1 MNRSVSI
8 AALALAAPLALLPGS
23 LRASDRAL
31 PMRFELRVQ
40 GPAEVCSD
48 NCKTFIAA
56 SGAITADTPRHF
68 LLFAQRHD
76 VGGATVVLNSDG
88 GSVHGAIALGRELR
102 KLKLATTVGSL
113 VDLPADS
120 EEQPRVTFSPQ
131 ARSRVD
137 VRLCAAWRRC
147 AGQCRHSL
155 RVMVHQIWLGDRR
168 EDPTAAG
175 YSAEDLV
182 LVQRDIGRL
191 ARYTADMGASADL
204 LEVALRIPPWE
215 PMHALTRDELRNT
228 KLTTEDADVPVAAA
242 TVATSSPGLV
252 PQPVSRA
259 TSGLQAAPISEQ
271 RWSLVDRAGVATLA
285 RRHPLTVEGEEIG
298 SFDLVVA
305 CSLGVLTATTSVTSE
320 RRHRGEQIPIPSA
333 LDSISLRVGS
343 NSAALKVVSTERRSA
358 PDELL
363 TRATARIPSTLIGA
377 FAAMGSHSMVI
388 KTQSAQLV
396 TGIRLGNTGASQNLP
411 RLSRQDAVSQLA
423 TGLSYRGQRPAVWL
437 QRSNYSAACVRLV
450 ADLASIWSSADT
462 TASKVSMVEA

>member
-1 MNRSVSI
+1 MNRSFSV

-40 GPAEVCSD
+40 GPAEVCGK
-48 NCKTFIAA
+48 NCKTFVAA

-68 LLFAQRHD
+68 LLFAQNHD
-76 VGGATVVLNSDG
+76 VDGATLVLNSDG

-113 VDLPADS
+113 VDLSADS

-131 ARSRVD
+131 ADCESMCAFVLLGGVRRSVP
-137 VRLCAAWRRC
+137 AE
-147 AGQCRHSL
+147 S

-215 PMHALTRDELRNT
+215 PMHALTRDELRHT

-242 TVATSSPGLV
+242 TVATSSPALV

-259 TSGLQAAPISEQ
+259 SDLQSAPIGEQ
-271 RWSLVDRAGVATLA
+271 RWSLVDRAGLATLA

-305 CSLGVLTATTSVTSE
+305 CSPGADSYDVSYVE
-320 RRHRGEQIPIPSA
+320 RRHRGEQTPLPAA

-363 TRATARIPSTLIGA
+363 THATARVPSTLIGA

-411 RLSRQDAVSQLA
+411 RLSAGCRKPVGDRAELPRAKTGGLA
-423 TGLSYRGQRPAVWL
+423 
-437 QRSNYSAACVRLV
+437 AA
-450 ADLASIWSSADT
+450 
-462 TASKVSMVEA
+462 K

>member
-1 MNRSVSI
+1 MNRSFSV
-8 AALALAAPLALLPGS
+8 AALALAAPLALLPSS

-40 GPAEVCSD
+40 GPAEVCGK
-48 NCKTFIAA
+48 NCKTFVAA

-68 LLFAQRHD
+68 LLFAQNHD
-76 VGGATVVLNSDG
+76 VDGATVVLNSDG

-113 VDLPADS
+113 VELPADS

-131 ARSRVD
+131 ADCESMCAFVLLGGVRRSVP
-137 VRLCAAWRRC
+137 AE
-147 AGQCRHSL
+147 S

-215 PMHALTRDELRNT
+215 PMHALTRDELRHT

-242 TVATSSPGLV
+242 TVATSSPALV

-259 TSGLQAAPISEQ
+259 SDLQSAPIGEQ
-271 RWSLVDRAGVATLA
+271 RWSLVDRAGLATLA

-305 CSLGVLTATTSVTSE
+305 CSPGADSYDVSYVE
-320 RRHRGEQIPIPSA
+320 RRHRGEQTPLPAA

-363 TRATARIPSTLIGA
+363 THATARVPSTLIGA

-411 RLSRQDAVSQLA
+411 RLSAGCRKPVGDRAELPRAKTGGLA
-423 TGLSYRGQRPAVWL
+423 
-437 QRSNYSAACVRLV
+437 AA
-450 ADLASIWSSADT
+450 
-462 TASKVSMVEA
+462 K

>member
-1 MNRSVSI
+1 MSRSVSI

-23 LRASDRAL
+23 LNASDRAL
-31 PMRFELRVQ
+31 PMRFEMRVQ
-40 GPAEVCSD
+40 GPAEACGT
-48 NCKTFIAA
+48 NCRTFIAA

-68 LLFAQRHD
+68 LLFAQNHD
-76 VGGATVVLNSDG
+76 VSGATVVLNSDG

-113 VDLPADS
+113 IDLPAGNDD
-120 EEQPRVTFSPQ
+120 QRRATLSPQ
-131 ARSRVD
+131 ADCESMCAFVLLGGVRRSVP
-137 VRLCAAWRRC
+137 AE
-147 AGQCRHSL
+147 S

-215 PMHALTRDELRNT
+215 PMHALTRDELRLT
-228 KLTTEDADVPVAAA
+228 KLTTEDVDAPLAAAAVAA
-242 TVATSSPGLV
+242 SPVSV
-252 PQPVSRA
+252 PQPAPRA
-259 TSGLQAAPISEQ
+259 TNGLQATPISEQ
-271 RWSLVDRAGVATLA
+271 RWSLVDRSGVATLA

-305 CSLGVLTATTSVTSE
+305 CSPGADTYDVSYIE
-320 RRHRGEQIPIPSA
+320 RRHRGEQTPLPAAI
-333 LDSISLRVGS
+333 DSISLRVGS
-343 NSAALKVVSTERRSA
+343 NSAMLKVVSTERRSE
-358 PDELL
+358 PDELF
-363 TRATARIPSTLIGA
+363 TYATARVPSTLIGA

-411 RLSRQDAVSQLA
+411 RLSTGCRKPAGDRAELPRTKTGGLA
-423 TGLSYRGQRPAVWL
+423 
-437 QRSNYSAACVRLV
+437 AA
-450 ADLASIWSSADT
+450 
-462 TASKVSMVEA
+462 K

>member
-8 AALALAAPLALLPGS
+8 AALALAALLALLPGS
-23 LRASDRAL
+23 LLASDRAL

-40 GPAEVCSD
+40 GPAAVCGS

-68 LLFAQRHD
+68 LLFAQNHD
-76 VGGATVVLNSDG
+76 VDGATVVLNSDG

-131 ARSRVD
+131 ADCESMCAFVLLGGVRRSVP
-137 VRLCAAWRRC
+137 AE
-147 AGQCRHSL
+147 S

-215 PMHALTRDELRNT
+215 PMHALTRDELRHT

-242 TVATSSPGLV
+242 TVATSSPALV

-259 TSGLQAAPISEQ
+259 SDLQSAPIGEQ
-271 RWSLVDRAGVATLA
+271 RWSLVDRAGLATLA

-305 CSLGVLTATTSVTSE
+305 CSPGADSYDVSYVE
-320 RRHRGEQIPIPSA
+320 RRHRGEQTPLPAA

-363 TRATARIPSTLIGA
+363 THATARVPSTLIGA

-411 RLSRQDAVSQLA
+411 RLSAGCRKPVGDRAELPRAKTGGLA
-423 TGLSYRGQRPAVWL
+423 
-437 QRSNYSAACVRLV
+437 AA
-450 ADLASIWSSADT
+450 
-462 TASKVSMVEA
+462 K

>member
-1 MNRSVSI
+1 MNRSVVL
-8 AALALAAPLALLPGS
+8 AALAFAVPLLLLPGS
-23 LRASDRAL
+23 LRASDRTL

-40 GPAEVCSD
+40 GPAEACGKS
-48 NCKTFIAA
+48 CKTFISA

-68 LLFAQRHD
+68 IVFAQNHD
-76 VGGATVVLNSDG
+76 VSGATVVLNSDG

-102 KLKLATTVGSL
+102 NLRLATTVGSL
-113 VDLPADS
+113 VDLPADGPD
-120 EEQPRVTFSPQ
+120 QPRAMLSPRADCESMCAFVLLGGVQ
-131 ARSRVD
+131 RSVP
-137 VRLCAAWRRC
+137 AE
-147 AGQCRHSL
+147 S

-215 PMHALTRDELRNT
+215 PMHALTRDELRLT
-228 KLTTEDADVPVAAA
+228 KLTTEDANAPAAA
-242 TVATSSPGLV
+242 TVAASSPAAV
-252 PQPVSRA
+252 SQPASRVANGVHA
-259 TSGLQAAPISEQ
+259 TPISEQ
-271 RWSLVDRAGVATLA
+271 RWSLVDRSGVATLA

-305 CSLGVLTATTSVTSE
+305 CGPGGDTYDVSYIE
-320 RRHRGEQIPIPSA
+320 RRHRGEQTPVPAA
-333 LDSISLRVGS
+333 LNTISLRVGS
-343 NSAALKVVSTERRSA
+343 NSAALKVVSTERRSV

-363 TRATARIPSTLIGA
+363 TYATGRVPATLIGA
-377 FAAMGSHSMVI
+377 FAAMGSHSIVV

-411 RLSRQDAVSQLA
+411 RLSAGCNKPIGDR
-423 TGLSYRGQRPAVWL
+423 
-437 QRSNYSAACVRLV
+437 
-450 ADLASIWSSADT
+450 ADLTRTKTGGLAA
-462 TASKVSMVEA
+462 AK

>member
-1 MNRSVSI
+1 MNRSFSV

-40 GPAEVCSD
+40 GPAEVCGK
-48 NCKTFIAA
+48 NCKTFVAA

-68 LLFAQRHD
+68 LLFAQNHD
-76 VGGATVVLNSDG
+76 VDGATVVLNSDG

-113 VDLPADS
+113 VDLSADS

-131 ARSRVD
+131 ADCESMCAFVLLGGVRRSVP
-137 VRLCAAWRRC
+137 AE
-147 AGQCRHSL
+147 S

-215 PMHALTRDELRNT
+215 PMHALTRDELRHT

-242 TVATSSPGLV
+242 TVATSSPALV

-259 TSGLQAAPISEQ
+259 SDLQSAPIGEQ
-271 RWSLVDRAGVATLA
+271 RWSLVDRAGLATLA

-305 CSLGVLTATTSVTSE
+305 CSPGADSYDVSYVE
-320 RRHRGEQIPIPSA
+320 RRHRGEQTPLPAA

-343 NSAALKVVSTERRSA
+343 NTATLKVVSTERRSA

-363 TRATARIPSTLIGA
+363 THATARVPSTLIGA

-411 RLSRQDAVSQLA
+411 RLSAGCRKPVGDRAELPRAKTGGLA
-423 TGLSYRGQRPAVWL
+423 
-437 QRSNYSAACVRLV
+437 AA
-450 ADLASIWSSADT
+450 
-462 TASKVSMVEA
+462 K

>member
-1 MNRSVSI
+1 MNRSFSV

-40 GPAEVCSD
+40 GPAEVCGK
-48 NCKTFIAA
+48 NCKTFVAA

-68 LLFAQRHD
+68 LLFAQNHD
-76 VGGATVVLNSDG
+76 VDGATVVLNSDG

-113 VDLPADS
+113 VDLSADS

-131 ARSRVD
+131 ADCESMCAFVLLGGVRRSVP
-137 VRLCAAWRRC
+137 AE
-147 AGQCRHSL
+147 S

-215 PMHALTRDELRNT
+215 PMHALTRDELRHT

-242 TVATSSPGLV
+242 TVATSSPALV

-259 TSGLQAAPISEQ
+259 SDLQSAPISEQ
-271 RWSLVDRAGVATLA
+271 RWSLVDRAGLATLA

-305 CSLGVLTATTSVTSE
+305 CSPGADSYDVSYLE
-320 RRHRGEQIPIPSA
+320 RRHRGEQTPLPAA

-363 TRATARIPSTLIGA
+363 THATARVPSTLIGA

-411 RLSRQDAVSQLA
+411 RLSAGCRKPVGDRAELPRAKTGGLA
-423 TGLSYRGQRPAVWL
+423 
-437 QRSNYSAACVRLV
+437 AA
-450 ADLASIWSSADT
+450 
-462 TASKVSMVEA
+462 K

>member
-1 MNRSVSI
+1 MSRSVSI

-23 LRASDRAL
+23 LNASDRAL
-31 PMRFELRVQ
+31 PMRFEMRVQ
-40 GPAEVCSD
+40 GPAEACGTD
-48 NCKTFIAA
+48 CRTFIVA

-68 LLFAQRHD
+68 LLFTQNHD
-76 VGGATVVLNSDG
+76 VTGATVVLNSDG

-113 VDLPADS
+113 VDLPAGNDD
-120 EEQPRVTFSPQ
+120 QRRATLSPQ
-131 ARSRVD
+131 ADCESMCAFVLLGG
-137 VRLCAAWRRC
+137 VRRWVPAE
-147 AGQCRHSL
+147 S

-215 PMHALTRDELRNT
+215 PMHALTRDELRLT
-228 KLTTEDADVPVAAA
+228 KLTTEDVDAPVAAA
-242 TVATSSPGLV
+242 TVAASPVSV
-252 PQPVSRA
+252 PQPAPRA
-259 TSGLQAAPISEQ
+259 TNGLQATPISEQ
-271 RWSLVDRAGVATLA
+271 RWSLVDRSGVATLA

-305 CSLGVLTATTSVTSE
+305 CSPGADTYDVSYIE
-320 RRHRGEQIPIPSA
+320 RRHRGEQTPLPA
-333 LDSISLRVGS
+333 AVDSISLRVGS
-343 NSAALKVVSTERRSA
+343 NSAMLKVVSTERRSE
-358 PDELL
+358 PDELF
-363 TRATARIPSTLIGA
+363 TYATARVPSTLIGA

-388 KTQSAQLV
+388 KTQSAQFV

-411 RLSRQDAVSQLA
+411 RLSTGCRKPAGDRAELPRTKTGGLA
-423 TGLSYRGQRPAVWL
+423 
-437 QRSNYSAACVRLV
+437 AA
-450 ADLASIWSSADT
+450 
-462 TASKVSMVEA
+462 K

>member
-1 MNRSVSI
+1 MNRSFSV

-40 GPAEVCSD
+40 GPAEVCGK
-48 NCKTFIAA
+48 NCKTFVAA

-68 LLFAQRHD
+68 LLFAQNHD
-76 VGGATVVLNSDG
+76 VDGATVVLNSDG

-102 KLKLATTVGSL
+102 RLKLATTVGSL

-120 EEQPRVTFSPQ
+120 EKQPRVTFSPQ
-131 ARSRVD
+131 ADCESMCAFVLLGG
-137 VRLCAAWRRC
+137 VRRTVPAE
-147 AGQCRHSL
+147 S

-215 PMHALTRDELRNT
+215 PMHALTRDELRHT

-242 TVATSSPGLV
+242 TVATSSPALV

-259 TSGLQAAPISEQ
+259 SDLQSAPIGEQ
-271 RWSLVDRAGVATLA
+271 RWSLVDRAGLATLA

-305 CSLGVLTATTSVTSE
+305 CSPGADSYDVSYVE
-320 RRHRGEQIPIPSA
+320 RRHRGEQTPLPAA

-363 TRATARIPSTLIGA
+363 THATARVPSTLIGA

-411 RLSRQDAVSQLA
+411 RLSAGCRKPVGDRAELPRAKTGGLA
-423 TGLSYRGQRPAVWL
+423 
-437 QRSNYSAACVRLV
+437 AA
-450 ADLASIWSSADT
+450 
-462 TASKVSMVEA
+462 K

>member
-1 MNRSVSI
+1 MNRSFSV
-8 AALALAAPLALLPGS
+8 AALALAAPLVLLPGS

-40 GPAEVCSD
+40 GPAEVCGKT
-48 NCKTFIAA
+48 CKTFVAA

-68 LLFAQRHD
+68 LLFAQNHD
-76 VGGATVVLNSDG
+76 VDGATVVLNSDG

-113 VDLPADS
+113 VDLSADS

-131 ARSRVD
+131 ADCESMCAFVLLGGVRRSVP
-137 VRLCAAWRRC
+137 AE
-147 AGQCRHSL
+147 S

-215 PMHALTRDELRNT
+215 PMHALTRDELRHT

-242 TVATSSPGLV
+242 TVATSSPALV

-259 TSGLQAAPISEQ
+259 SDLQSAPIGEQ
-271 RWSLVDRAGVATLA
+271 RWSLVDRAGLATLA

-305 CSLGVLTATTSVTSE
+305 CSPGADSYDVSYVE
-320 RRHRGEQIPIPSA
+320 RRHRGEQTPLPAA

-363 TRATARIPSTLIGA
+363 THATARVPSTLIGA

-411 RLSRQDAVSQLA
+411 RLSAGCRKPVGDRAELPRAKTGGLA
-423 TGLSYRGQRPAVWL
+423 
-437 QRSNYSAACVRLV
+437 AA
-450 ADLASIWSSADT
+450 
-462 TASKVSMVEA
+462 K

>member
-1 MNRSVSI
+1 MNRSFSV

-40 GPAEVCSD
+40 GPAEVCGK
-48 NCKTFIAA
+48 NCKTFVAA

-68 LLFAQRHD
+68 LLFAQNHD
-76 VGGATVVLNSDG
+76 VDGATVVLNSDG

-113 VDLPADS
+113 VDLSADS

-131 ARSRVD
+131 ADCESMCAFVLLGGVRRSVP
-137 VRLCAAWRRC
+137 AE
-147 AGQCRHSL
+147 S

-215 PMHALTRDELRNT
+215 PMHALTRDELRHT

-242 TVATSSPGLV
+242 TVATSSPALV

-259 TSGLQAAPISEQ
+259 SDLQSAPIGEQ
-271 RWSLVDRAGVATLA
+271 RWSLVDRAGLATLA

-298 SFDLVVA
+298 SFNLVVA
-305 CSLGVLTATTSVTSE
+305 CSPGADSYDVSYVE
-320 RRHRGEQIPIPSA
+320 RRHRGEQTPLPAA

-363 TRATARIPSTLIGA
+363 THATARVPSTLIGA

-411 RLSRQDAVSQLA
+411 RLSAGCRKPVGDRAELPRAKTGGLA
-423 TGLSYRGQRPAVWL
+423 
-437 QRSNYSAACVRLV
+437 AA
-450 ADLASIWSSADT
+450 
-462 TASKVSMVEA
+462 K

>member
-1 MNRSVSI
+1 MNRSFSV

-40 GPAEVCSD
+40 GPAEVCGK
-48 NCKTFIAA
+48 NCKTFVAA

-68 LLFAQRHD
+68 LLFAQNHD
-76 VGGATVVLNSDG
+76 VDGATVVLNSDG

-113 VDLPADS
+113 VDLSADS

-131 ARSRVD
+131 ADCESMCAFVLLGGVRRSVP
-137 VRLCAAWRRC
+137 AE
-147 AGQCRHSL
+147 S

-215 PMHALTRDELRNT
+215 PMHALTRDELRHT

-242 TVATSSPGLV
+242 TVATSSPALV

-259 TSGLQAAPISEQ
+259 SDLQSAPIGEQ

-305 CSLGVLTATTSVTSE
+305 CSPGADSYDVSYVE
-320 RRHRGEQIPIPSA
+320 RRHRGEQTPLPAAI
-333 LDSISLRVGS
+333 DSISLRVGS
-343 NSAALKVVSTERRSA
+343 NTATLKVVSTERRSA

-363 TRATARIPSTLIGA
+363 THATARVPSTLIGA

-388 KTQSAQLV
+388 RTQGAQLV

-411 RLSRQDAVSQLA
+411 RLSAGCRKPASDRAELPRTRTGGLA
-423 TGLSYRGQRPAVWL
+423 
-437 QRSNYSAACVRLV
+437 AA
-450 ADLASIWSSADT
+450 
-462 TASKVSMVEA
+462 K

>member
-8 AALALAAPLALLPGS
+8 AALALAAPLALLPAS
-23 LRASDRAL
+23 LRASDRSL

-40 GPAEVCSD
+40 GPVEFCGN

-68 LLFAQRHD
+68 LLFAQKHD
-76 VGGATVVLNSDG
+76 VDGATVVLNSDG

-113 VDLPADS
+113 VDLSADS

-131 ARSRVD
+131 ADCESMCAFVLLGGVRRSVP
-137 VRLCAAWRRC
+137 AE
-147 AGQCRHSL
+147 S

-215 PMHALTRDELRNT
+215 PMHALTRDELRHT

-242 TVATSSPGLV
+242 TVATSSPALV

-259 TSGLQAAPISEQ
+259 SDLQSAPIGEQ
-271 RWSLVDRAGVATLA
+271 RWSLVDRAGLATLA

-305 CSLGVLTATTSVTSE
+305 CSPGADSYDVSYVE
-320 RRHRGEQIPIPSA
+320 RRHRGEQTPLPAA

-363 TRATARIPSTLIGA
+363 THATARVPSTLIGA

-411 RLSRQDAVSQLA
+411 RLSAGCRKPVGDRAELPRAKTGGLA
-423 TGLSYRGQRPAVWL
+423 
-437 QRSNYSAACVRLV
+437 AA
-450 ADLASIWSSADT
+450 
-462 TASKVSMVEA
+462 K

>member
-1 MNRSVSI
+1 MNRSFSV

-40 GPAEVCSD
+40 GPAEVCGK
-48 NCKTFIAA
+48 NCKTFVAA

-68 LLFAQRHD
+68 LLFAQNHD
-76 VGGATVVLNSDG
+76 VDGATVVLNSDG

-113 VDLPADS
+113 VDLSADS

-131 ARSRVD
+131 ADCESMCAFVLLGGVRRSVP
-137 VRLCAAWRRC
+137 AE
-147 AGQCRHSL
+147 S

-215 PMHALTRDELRNT
+215 PMHALTRDELRHT

-242 TVATSSPGLV
+242 TVATSSPALV

-259 TSGLQAAPISEQ
+259 SDLQSAPIGEQ
-271 RWSLVDRAGVATLA
+271 RWSLVDRAGLATLA

-305 CSLGVLTATTSVTSE
+305 CSPGADSYDVSYVE
-320 RRHRGEQIPIPSA
+320 RRHRGEQTPLPAA

-363 TRATARIPSTLIGA
+363 THATARVPSTLIGA

-388 KTQSAQLV
+388 KTQSAQLA

-411 RLSRQDAVSQLA
+411 RLSAGCRKPVGDRAELPRAKTGGLA
-423 TGLSYRGQRPAVWL
+423 
-437 QRSNYSAACVRLV
+437 AA
-450 ADLASIWSSADT
+450 
-462 TASKVSMVEA
+462 K

>member
-1 MNRSVSI
+1 MNRSFSV

-40 GPAEVCSD
+40 GPAEVCGK
-48 NCKTFIAA
+48 NCKTFVAA

-68 LLFAQRHD
+68 LLFAQNHD
-76 VGGATVVLNSDG
+76 VDGATVVLNSDG

-113 VDLPADS
+113 VELPADS

-131 ARSRVD
+131 ADCESMCAFVLLGGVRRSVP
-137 VRLCAAWRRC
+137 AE
-147 AGQCRHSL
+147 S

-215 PMHALTRDELRNT
+215 PMHALTRDELRHT

-242 TVATSSPGLV
+242 TVATSSPALV

-259 TSGLQAAPISEQ
+259 SDLQSAPIGEQ
-271 RWSLVDRAGVATLA
+271 RWSLVDRAGLATLA

-305 CSLGVLTATTSVTSE
+305 CSPGADSYDVSYVE
-320 RRHRGEQIPIPSA
+320 RRHRGEQTPLPAA

-363 TRATARIPSTLIGA
+363 THATARVPSTLIGA

-411 RLSRQDAVSQLA
+411 RLSAGCRKPVGDRAELPRAKTGGLA
-423 TGLSYRGQRPAVWL
+423 
-437 QRSNYSAACVRLV
+437 AA
-450 ADLASIWSSADT
+450 
-462 TASKVSMVEA
+462 K

>member
-8 AALALAAPLALLPGS
+8 AALALAAPLALLPAS
-23 LRASDRAL
+23 LRASDRSL
-31 PMRFELRVQ
+31 PMRFEMRVQ
-40 GPAEVCSD
+40 GPAEVCGN

-68 LLFAQRHD
+68 LLFAQKHD
-76 VGGATVVLNSDG
+76 VDGATVVLNSDG

-113 VDLPADS
+113 VDLPADR
-120 EEQPRVTFSPQ
+120 EDQPRVTFSPQ
-131 ARSRVD
+131 ADCESMCAFVLLGG
-137 VRLCAAWRRC
+137 VRRTVPAE
-147 AGQCRHSL
+147 S

-215 PMHALTRDELRNT
+215 PMHALTRDELKLT
-228 KLTTEDADVPVAAA
+228 KLTTDDADVPVAAA

-252 PQPVSRA
+252 PQPASRA
-259 TSGLQAAPISEQ
+259 TSGLQATPISEQ
-271 RWSLVDRAGVATLA
+271 RWSLVDRAGMATLA

-305 CSLGVLTATTSVTSE
+305 CSPGADSYDVSYVE
-320 RRHRGEQIPIPSA
+320 RRHRGEQMPLPAAI
-333 LDSISLRVGS
+333 DSISLRVGS
-343 NSAALKVVSTERRSA
+343 NTATLKVVSTERRSA

-363 TRATARIPSTLIGA
+363 THATARVPSTLIGA

-388 KTQSAQLV
+388 RTQGAQLV

-411 RLSRQDAVSQLA
+411 RLSAGCRKPASDRAELPRAKTGGLA
-423 TGLSYRGQRPAVWL
+423 
-437 QRSNYSAACVRLV
+437 AA
-450 ADLASIWSSADT
+450 
-462 TASKVSMVEA
+462 K